1 MLTYLQVQQQIEIF
15 IISVQNSFD
24 DNFYEIDLND
34 EVITSQPET
43 KENKSKDDEN
53 NLVSK

>member
-53 NLVSK
+53 NLVSR